1 MQIKLH
7 LIKNTV
13 FLTPALS
20 IGCEEIMERN
30 IYWINITF
38 LSFDLMLIF
47 GI

>member
-1 MQIKLH
+1 MHIKFH

-13 FLTPALS
+13 FITPALS
-20 IGCEEIMERN
+20 VGADVIMDRN
-30 IYWINITF
+30 VFWINLSF